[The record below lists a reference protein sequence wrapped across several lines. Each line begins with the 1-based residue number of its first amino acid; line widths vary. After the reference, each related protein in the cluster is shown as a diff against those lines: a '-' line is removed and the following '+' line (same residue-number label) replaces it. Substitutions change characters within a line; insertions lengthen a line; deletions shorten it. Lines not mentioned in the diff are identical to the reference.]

1 MIGPRRRSLARLVW
15 AAVVGLFLGAL
26 FTQLATVYLPEGA
39 TRRFL
44 TTSVSASL
52 GPLGVD
58 LIAVAFAIGPLT
70 INLNALSLVGIL
82 IVAYVVHVWL

>member
-44 TTSVSASL
+44 TTTVSASR
-52 GPLGVD
+52 GPVGVD
-58 LIAVAFAIGPLT
+58 LIAVAVGSGPLT
-70 INLNALSLVGIL
+70 INVNALSQVGIL
-82 IVAYVVHVWL
+82 IGAHVVGGGL